1 MLWGNNMNIS
11 KKVPIIV
18 TIVLVLLWGF
28 LGYRSAMNIDA
39 RVASPD
45 YIQEVILAE
54 DVRVI
59 DVEKAIDAVLYD
71 GEAYDHSDIPAGSI
85 GTARITYS
93 RRHSIINDPE
103 TEVHA
108 FGVDFY
114 SNGNSI
120 HAGIKTGPNSQLDVD
135 EIYYKKIENYEELIS
150 EYNKKVG
157 EEKAKWR
164 MQLLGRMLTGLLFAA
179 VFSAIF
185 FIECIVANKIKMHP
199 TAFGLFCFLYV
210 LVLLFFMLFALV
222 F

>member
-1 MLWGNNMNIS
+1 MNIS

-120 HAGIKTGPNSQLDVD
+120 HAGLKTGPNSQLDVD

-150 EYNKKVG
+150 EYNKKVS

>member
-1 MLWGNNMNIS
+1 MNIS

-39 RVASPD
+39 RVASPH

-54 DVRVI
+54 DVRVVDI
-59 DVEKAIDAVLYD
+59 EKSIDAVLYD

-93 RRHSIINDPE
+93 RWHSIINDPE

-114 SNGNSI
+114 SDGKSI
-120 HAGIKTGPNSQLDVD
+120 HAGIKTGPDSQLDVD
-135 EIYYKKIENYEELIS
+135 EIHYKKIENYAEIIS
-150 EYNKKVG
+150 EYNQKVTEAKKV
-157 EEKAKWR
+157 WR
-164 MQLLGRMLTGLLFAA
+164 KQLILRIVTGLIFAA

-199 TAFGLFCFLYV
+199 VVFGILSFIYSLM
-210 LVLLFFMLFALV
+210 LLAALLLGIIS
-222 F
+222 

>member
-1 MLWGNNMNIS
+1 MNIS

>member
-1 MLWGNNMNIS
+1 MNIS

-71 GEAYDHSDIPAGSI
+71 GETYDHSDIPAGSI

-120 HAGIKTGPNSQLDVD
+120 HAGIKTGPDSQLDVD

>member
-1 MLWGNNMNIS
+1 MNIS

-71 GEAYDHSDIPAGSI
+71 GETYDHSDIPAGSI

-120 HAGIKTGPNSQLDVD
+120 HAGIKTGPDSQLDVD

-150 EYNKKVG
+150 EYNKKVS

>member
-1 MLWGNNMNIS
+1 MNIS

-120 HAGIKTGPNSQLDVD
+120 HAGIKTGPDSQLDVD

>member
-1 MLWGNNMNIS
+1 MNIS

-93 RRHSIINDPE
+93 RWHSIINDPE

>member
-1 MLWGNNMNIS
+1 MNIS

-71 GEAYDHSDIPAGSI
+71 GETYDHSDIPAGSI

-93 RRHSIINDPE
+93 RWHSIINDPE

-120 HAGIKTGPNSQLDVD
+120 HACIKTGPNSQLDVD
-135 EIYYKKIENYEELIS
+135 EIYYKKIENYEEIIF
-150 EYNKKVG
+150 EYNQKVIEAKK
-157 EEKAKWR
+157 EWR
-164 MQLLGRMLTGLLFAA
+164 KQLILRMLTGLLFAA

>member
-1 MLWGNNMNIS
+1 MNIS

-135 EIYYKKIENYEELIS
+135 EIYYKKIENYEEIIS